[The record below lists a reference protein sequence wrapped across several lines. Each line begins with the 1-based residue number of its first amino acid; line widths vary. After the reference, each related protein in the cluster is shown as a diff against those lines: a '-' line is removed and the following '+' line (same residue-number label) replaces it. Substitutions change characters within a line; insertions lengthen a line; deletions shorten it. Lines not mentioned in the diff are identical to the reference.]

1 MDRLNGLIDDFG
13 VNAFD
18 VMEQA
23 DLMADDDDEEP
34 LVSFDQFIA
43 TIDFSGD
50 DTDIEALKTMY
61 IERNAGTIQGG
72 VELDEIY
79 TIVQGA
85 QSRLLDIA
93 DAMMDLQDAVV
104 EAGEDVS
111 TVTATVNDVMDARL
125 DFYGC

>member
-93 DAMMDLQDAVV
+93 DAMMDL
-104 EAGEDVS
+104 
-111 TVTATVNDVMDARL
+111 
-125 DFYGC
+125 